1 MTPRHEGASGTTG
14 AGSLPAPGN
23 HHQAGNQVKRAKQWR
38 ELASAILVR
47 LAVVVILIV
56 FLFPIYWIV
65 STSLKQQND
74 VATLP
79 PHLFDFRPTLDNY
92 VAVLQGSTTFQT
104 AVAVPDFTADLLH
117 SFLIGIASTGL
128 ALILGTPAAYVLA
141 RIRFRGRALLAISIL
156 ATRILP
162 PLGVLV
168 PIFVLYSKVHLID
181 TFIGLIVLYLSFS
194 LSLVIWMM
202 RGFIAEVPG
211 ALEECAMIDGT
222 GRLGALL
229 RITLPLVAPGL
240 AATTILSLLFNWN
253 EFLFAVTLTS
263 QTARTAPVAASLF
276 LSSHAVVWGNLSAA
290 CVLIAGPIFIFALM
304 VQRHLV
310 RGLVSGAV
318 RE

>member
-1 MTPRHEGASGTTG
+1 MSTWATRRRATLG
-14 AGSLPAPGN
+14 
-23 HHQAGNQVKRAKQWR
+23 QAIA
-38 ELASAILVR
+38 ATLVR
-47 LAVVVILIV
+47 LAVLLMLVI
-56 FLFPIYWIV
+56 FLFPIFWIV
-65 STSLKQQND
+65 TTSLKQQND

-79 PHLFDFRPTLDNY
+79 PHLFDFHPTLDNY
-92 VAVLQGSTTFQT
+92 RSLLQGAASFQT

-117 SFLIGIASTGL
+117 SLVIGLASTAL
-128 ALILGTPAAYVLA
+128 ALLLGTPAAYVLA
-141 RIRFRGRALLAISIL
+141 RYRFRGRALLALSIL

-168 PIFVLYSKVHLID
+168 PYFVLYSKLHLID
-181 TFIGLIVLYLSFS
+181 TFQGLIVLYLSFS

-202 RGFIAEVPG
+202 RGFISEVPA
-211 ALEECAMIDGT
+211 ALEECAMIDGS

-229 RITLPLVAPGL
+229 RITLPLVAPGM

-253 EFLFAVTLTS
+253 EFLFAVTLTTQS
-263 QTARTAPVAASLF
+263 ARTAPVAASLF
-276 LSSHAVVWGNLSAA
+276 LSSHVVVWGNLSAA

>member
-1 MTPRHEGASGTTG
+1 MIALKRRATTG
-14 AGSLPAPGN
+14 LI
-23 HHQAGNQVKRAKQWR
+23 W
-38 ELASAILVR
+38 
-47 LAVVVILIV
+47 AVIAATLIV

-65 STSLKQQND
+65 STSLKRQAD
-74 VATLP
+74 VVSIP
-79 PHLFDFRPTLDNY
+79 PHLFGFRPTFDNY
-92 VAVLQGSTTFQT
+92 LSVLQGSTTFQT
-104 AVAVPDFTADLLH
+104 AVAVPDFSADLLH
-117 SFLIGIASTGL
+117 SFIIGLASTGL
-128 ALILGTPAAYVLA
+128 ALLLGTPAAYALA
-141 RIRFRGRALLAISIL
+141 RFRFRGQLLLALAIL

-162 PLGVLV
+162 PLGILV
-168 PIFVLYSKVHLID
+168 PVFVLYSKLHLID

-202 RGFIAEVPG
+202 RGFIGDVPA

-222 GRLGALL
+222 GRMGALV

-263 QTARTAPVAASLF
+263 QAARTAPVAASLF
-276 LSSHAVVWGNLSAA
+276 LSAHVVVWGNLSAA
-290 CVLIAGPIFIFALM
+290 CVLIAGPILVFALL

>member
-1 MTPRHEGASGTTG
+1 MIARRALKPRT
-14 AGSLPAPGN
+14 L
-23 HHQAGNQVKRAKQWR
+23 
-38 ELASAILVR
+38 LASALVR
-47 LAVVVILIV
+47 LAVLVILVV

-65 STSLKQQND
+65 ITSLKQQND
-74 VATLP
+74 VITLP
-79 PHLFDFRPTLDNY
+79 PHLFVFHPTLDNY
-92 VAVLQGSTTFQT
+92 LAVLQGGTTFQT

-117 SFLIGIASTGL
+117 SFIIGIASTVL

-141 RIRFRGRALLAISIL
+141 RFRFRGRSLLALSIL

-162 PLGVLV
+162 PLGILV
-168 PIFVLYSKVHLID
+168 PVFVLYSKAHLID

-202 RGFIAEVPG
+202 RGFISEVPA
-211 ALEECAMIDGT
+211 ALEDCAMIDGC

-229 RITLPLVAPGL
+229 RITLPVVAPGL

-276 LSSHAVVWGNLSAA
+276 LSSHAIVWGNLSAA

>member
-1 MTPRHEGASGTTG
+1 M
-14 AGSLPAPGN
+14 
-23 HHQAGNQVKRAKQWR
+23 
-38 ELASAILVR
+38 SARIGRVQQTLTWLVVA
-47 LAVVVILIV
+47 LLLIV

-65 STSLKQQND
+65 STSLKAQAD

-79 PHLFDFRPTLDNY
+79 PHLFDFHPTLANY
-92 VAVLQGSTTFQT
+92 LSVLQGTTTFQT

-117 SFLIGIASTGL
+117 SFVIGIISTGL
-128 ALILGTPAAYVLA
+128 ALLLGTPAAYTLA
-141 RIRFRGRALLAISIL
+141 RVAFRGRAAVALSIL

-162 PLGVLV
+162 PLGILV
-168 PIFVLYSKVHLID
+168 PVFVLYSRLHLID
-181 TFIGLIVLYLSFS
+181 TFVGLIVLYLSFS

-202 RGFIAEVPG
+202 RGFIEDIPP
-211 ALEECAMIDGT
+211 ALEECAMVDGC
-222 GRLGALL
+222 GRLGALI

-240 AATTILSLLFNWN
+240 AATAILSLLFNWN

-276 LSSHAVVWGNLSAA
+276 LSAHVVVWGNLSAA

>member
-1 MTPRHEGASGTTG
+1 MNSRVGRVER
-14 AGSLPAPGN
+14 AGVGVA
-23 HHQAGNQVKRAKQWR
+23 V
-38 ELASAILVR
+38 AIL
-47 LAVVVILIV
+47 LTV

-65 STSLKQQND
+65 STSLKRQSD

-79 PHLFDFRPTLDNY
+79 PHLFDFAPTLDNY
-92 VAVLQGSTTFQT
+92 RAVLQGGVTFQS

-117 SFLIGIASTGL
+117 SFVIGVASTGL
-128 ALILGTPAAYVLA
+128 ALLLGTPAAYTLA
-141 RIRFRGRALLAISIL
+141 RVQFRGRSAIAIAIL

-168 PIFVLYSKVHLID
+168 PIFVLYSRAHLID
-181 TFIGLIVLYLSFS
+181 TFVGLVMLYLSFS

-202 RGFIAEVPG
+202 RGFIEDIPQ
-211 ALEECAMIDGT
+211 ALEEAARVDGC
-222 GRLGALL
+222 GRLAALWH
-229 RITLPLVAPGL
+229 ITLPLVAPGL
-240 AATTILSLLFNWN
+240 AATAILSLLFNWN

-263 QTARTAPVAASLF
+263 QNARTAPVAASLF
-276 LSSHAVVWGNLSAA
+276 LSSHVVVWGNLSAA
-290 CVLIAGPIFIFALM
+290 CVLIAGPIFIFALL